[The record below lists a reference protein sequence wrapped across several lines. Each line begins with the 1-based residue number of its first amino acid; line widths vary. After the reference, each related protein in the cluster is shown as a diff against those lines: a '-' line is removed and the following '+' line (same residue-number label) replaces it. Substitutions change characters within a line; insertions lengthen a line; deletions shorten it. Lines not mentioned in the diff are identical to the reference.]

1 VSDAM
6 IETFDLH
13 RSYRIGK
20 KSIEVLHGVN
30 LSIAKGEKVFLCG
43 PSGAGKTTLLYTL
56 AGLERP
62 ERGTV
67 HIAGTDL
74 YSLGR
79 KAQAKFRNQS
89 IGYVFQNYHLLPELT
104 AVENVAVPGAI
115 AGINRT
121 EEALVALERVGLKDR
136 ADHLPAEMSGGEQ
149 QRVAIARAIVNQP
162 VVLFADEPTG
172 NLDTESSEIVF
183 DILRQQHQQGATI
196 LMVTHEPA
204 LAARAQRRG
213 AAAAR
218 GGYGTA
224 SHRRLGFTQ
233 RRRCFFFKISAVE
246 ALDALSGRGV
256 SPSVACIAVLNR
268 TLSSSKQRT
277 LRKRLIGSPIR
288 GSLRHP
294 IVRRSGV

>member
-1 VSDAM
+1 MAVAVHLGGVSEAM
-6 IETFDLH
+6 IETWDLH

-62 ERGTV
+62 ERGSV

-115 AGINRT
+115 AGENRT
-121 EEALVALERVGLKDR
+121 EEALLALERVGLKDR

-162 VVLFADEPTG
+162 AVLFADEPTG
-172 NLDTESSEIVF
+172 NLDSNTSKEIM
-183 DILRQQHQQGATI
+183 DILLQLADEHGVTLI
-196 LMVTHEPA
+196 VVTHDQN
-204 LAARAQRRG
+204 LAKVGDRMLVIKDG
-213 AAAAR
+213 KV
-218 GGYGTA
+218 T
-224 SHRRLGFTQ
+224 T
-233 RRRCFFFKISAVE
+233 
-246 ALDALSGRGV
+246 GV
-256 SPSVACIAVLNR
+256 S
-268 TLSSSKQRT
+268 
-277 LRKRLIGSPIR
+277 
-288 GSLRHP
+288 
-294 IVRRSGV
+294 